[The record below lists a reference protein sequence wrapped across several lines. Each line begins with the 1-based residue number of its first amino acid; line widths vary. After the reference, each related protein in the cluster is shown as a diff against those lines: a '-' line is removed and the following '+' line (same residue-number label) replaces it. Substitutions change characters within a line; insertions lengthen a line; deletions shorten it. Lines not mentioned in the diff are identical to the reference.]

1 MRQHRSVIVPLKT
14 QVSCVVFL
22 FVLQTMTAGTERL
35 MFELVLINAEQES
48 LVLKSLQCR
57 NENEAVG
64 SRWSEGGRRRVN
76 FLRLSSQS
84 VDEKRHFGPVTAV
97 TVSVTRDI

>member
-35 MFELVLINAEQES
+35 MFELVPINAEQES

-57 NENEAVG
+57 NETRRLVQDGLKEA
-64 SRWSEGGRRRVN
+64 GG
-76 FLRLSSQS
+76 
-84 VDEKRHFGPVTAV
+84 G
-97 TVSVTRDI
+97 